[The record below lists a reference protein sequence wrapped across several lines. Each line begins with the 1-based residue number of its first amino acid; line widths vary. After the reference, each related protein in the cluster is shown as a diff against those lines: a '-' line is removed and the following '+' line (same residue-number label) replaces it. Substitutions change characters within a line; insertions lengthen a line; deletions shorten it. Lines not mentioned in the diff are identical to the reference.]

1 MKLLGRDNVLNFL
14 DTSAILNGALD
25 LYDNVCVSPLAIAEL
40 ENIKTSIHK
49 DDNLKYKA
57 RQAVRAI
64 LANNKINILPVSR
77 KQVEK
82 IFKEYPF
89 LMNINDHY
97 LLCEAVSLNRKKAH
111 INFVTS
117 DGALYEMAR
126 YLDIKEVTYLNEPEK
141 EQLKEAFYC
150 GYGKYYPTNDELIT
164 LYSEG
169 LNQNVLNAKVN
180 EYCEI
185 FDADGNLADILRWD
199 GKSYQ
204 RLRYTNIENKTLGIK
219 VAPRNL
225 NQKMM
230 FDLLQNPNIPIKLI
244 TGVYGSGKDYCALIH
259 ALNLIEKGKKS
270 KLVFV
275 RNLIDLKDTPQ
286 IGFLPN
292 DIEQKIGWGLGPIKD
307 ILGGDEALEIF
318 TSQDQIEAVNL
329 GFCRGRSWENA
340 IIYVTEG
347 QNLTSSQIKLLISR
361 LGEGSEIIINGDYHG
376 QVDKEIFEK
385 DNGIKAMQKKLVGQP
400 MFGCIDLIKTERSKM
415 AELATLLD

>member
-1 MKLLGRDNVLNFL
+1 MINFL
-14 DTSAILNGALD
+14 DTSAILNGAIN
-25 LYDNVCVSPLAIAEL
+25 LYENIYISPLAIAEL

-57 RQAVRAI
+57 RQAVRDI
-64 LANNKINILPVSR
+64 LANPKIIVQPISQKL
-77 KQVEK
+77 VEK
-82 IFKEYPF
+82 TFKEYPF
-89 LMNINDHY
+89 LSDINDHH
-97 LLCEAVSLNRKKAH
+97 LLCEAVTLNRKTEPV
-111 INFVTS
+111 NFITS
-117 DGALYEMAR
+117 DCALYEMAKFVD
-126 YLDIKEVTYLNEPEK
+126 LTTTTFLEENGTEK
-141 EQLKEAFYC
+141 FQEAFYC
-150 GYGKYYPTNDELIT
+150 GYGKYYPTDDELVA

-169 LNQNVLNAKVN
+169 LNQNILNAKVN

-185 FDADGNLADILRWD
+185 FDHNGSLTDILRWD

-204 RLRYTNIENKTLGIK
+204 HLKYTNIENKTLGIK
-219 VAPRNL
+219 VSPRNL

-230 FDLLQNPNIPIKLI
+230 FDLLQNPEIPIKLI

-259 ALNLIEKGKKS
+259 ALNLIEKGKKN

-307 ILGGDEALEIF
+307 ILGGDQALEIF

-361 LGEGSEIIINGDYHG
+361 LGEGSELIINGDYHG

-385 DNGIKAMQKKLVGQP
+385 DNGIKAMQNKLVGQP

>member
-1 MKLLGRDNVLNFL
+1 MKLLGRDIVINFL
-14 DTSAILNGALD
+14 DTSAILNGAINI
-25 LYDNVCVSPLAIAEL
+25 YDNIYISPIVLAEL

-49 DDNLKYKA
+49 DDSLKYKA
-57 RQAVRAI
+57 RQAVRDI
-64 LANNKINILPVSR
+64 LINKDILVKPIST
-77 KQVEK
+77 KLIDK
-82 IFKEYPF
+82 TFKEYPF
-89 LMNINDHY
+89 LNNINDHRI
-97 LLCEAVSLNRKKAH
+97 LCEALVLDKKVEPV
-111 INFVTS
+111 NFITS
-117 DGALYEMAR
+117 DCALYEISKFVD
-126 YLDIKEVTYLNEPEK
+126 LTTVTFLTDSYQEK
-141 EQLKEAFYC
+141 NQEAFYC
-150 GYGKYYPTNDELIT
+150 GYGKYYPTDDELVK
-164 LYSEG
+164 LYAEG
-169 LNQNVLNAKVN
+169 LNQNILNAKVN

-185 FDADGNLADILRWD
+185 FNHEGALSDILRWD

-204 RLRYTNIENKTLGIK
+204 HLKYTNIENKTLGIK

-230 FDLLQNPNIPIKLI
+230 FDLLQNPDIPIKLI

-259 ALNLIEKGKKS
+259 ALNLIEKGKKN

-318 TSQDQIEAVNL
+318 TSQNQIEAVNL

-385 DNGIKAMQKKLVGQP
+385 DNGIKAMQNKLVGQP
-400 MFGCIDLIKTERSKM
+400 MFGCIDLIKTERSKVAEM
-415 AELATLLD
+415 AGLLD

>member
-1 MKLLGRDNVLNFL
+1 MKLLGRDIVINFL
-14 DTSAILNGALD
+14 DTSAILNGAINI
-25 LYDNVCVSPLAIAEL
+25 YDNIYISPIVLAEL

-49 DDNLKYKA
+49 DDSLKYKA
-57 RQAVRAI
+57 RQAIRDI
-64 LANNKINILPVSR
+64 LVNKEILVKPIST
-77 KQVEK
+77 KLIDK
-82 IFKEYPF
+82 TFKEYPF
-89 LMNINDHY
+89 LSNINDHRI
-97 LLCEAVSLNRKKAH
+97 LCEALVLDKKVGPV
-111 INFVTS
+111 NFITS
-117 DGALYEMAR
+117 DCALYEISKFVDLTTVTFLTDS
-126 YLDIKEVTYLNEPEK
+126 YKEKN
-141 EQLKEAFYC
+141 QEAFYC
-150 GYGKYYPTNDELIT
+150 GYGKYYPTDDELVK
-164 LYSEG
+164 LYTEG
-169 LNQNVLNAKVN
+169 LNQNILNAKVN

-185 FDADGNLADILRWD
+185 FNHEGALSDILRWD

-204 RLRYTNIENKTLGIK
+204 HLKYTNIENKTLGIK
-219 VAPRNL
+219 VSPRNL

-230 FDLLQNPNIPIKLI
+230 FDLLQNPDIPIKLI

-259 ALNLIEKGKKS
+259 ALNLIEKGKKN

-318 TSQDQIEAVNL
+318 TSQNQIEAVNL

-385 DNGIKAMQKKLVGQP
+385 DNGIKAMQNKLVGQP
-400 MFGCIDLIKTERSKM
+400 MFGCIDLIKTERSKVAEM
-415 AELATLLD
+415 ASLLD

>member
-1 MKLLGRDNVLNFL
+1 MINFL
-14 DTSAILNGALD
+14 DTSAILNGAINI
-25 LYDNVCVSPLAIAEL
+25 YDNIYISPIVLAEL

-49 DDNLKYKA
+49 DDSLKYKA
-57 RQAVRAI
+57 RQAVRDI
-64 LANNKINILPVSR
+64 LVNKEILVKPIST
-77 KQVEK
+77 KLIDK
-82 IFKEYPF
+82 TFKEYPF
-89 LMNINDHY
+89 LNNINDHRI
-97 LLCEAVSLNRKKAH
+97 LCEALVLDKKVEPV
-111 INFVTS
+111 NFITS
-117 DGALYEMAR
+117 DCALYEISKFVN
-126 YLDIKEVTYLNEPEK
+126 LTTVTFLTDSYQEK
-141 EQLKEAFYC
+141 NQEAFYC
-150 GYGKYYPTNDELIT
+150 GYGKYYPTDDELVK
-164 LYSEG
+164 LYAEG
-169 LNQNVLNAKVN
+169 LNQNILNAKVN

-185 FDADGNLADILRWD
+185 FNHEGALSDILRWD

-204 RLRYTNIENKTLGIK
+204 HLKYTNIENKTLGIK
-219 VAPRNL
+219 VSPRNL

-230 FDLLQNPNIPIKLI
+230 FDLLQNPDIPIKLI

-259 ALNLIEKGKKS
+259 ALNLIEKGKKN

-318 TSQDQIEAVNL
+318 TSQNQIEAVNL

-385 DNGIKAMQKKLVGQP
+385 DNGIKAMQNKLVGQP

>member
-1 MKLLGRDNVLNFL
+1 VINFL
-14 DTSAILNGALD
+14 DTSAILNGAINI
-25 LYDNVCVSPLAIAEL
+25 YDNIYISPIVLAEL

-49 DDNLKYKA
+49 DDSLKYKA
-57 RQAVRAI
+57 RQAVRDI
-64 LANNKINILPVSR
+64 LVNKEILVKPIST
-77 KQVEK
+77 KLIDK
-82 IFKEYPF
+82 TFKEYPF
-89 LMNINDHY
+89 LNNINDHRI
-97 LLCEAVSLNRKKAH
+97 LCEALVLDKKVEPV
-111 INFVTS
+111 NFITS
-117 DGALYEMAR
+117 DCALYEISKFVN
-126 YLDIKEVTYLNEPEK
+126 LTTVTFLTDSYQEK
-141 EQLKEAFYC
+141 NQEAFYC
-150 GYGKYYPTNDELIT
+150 GYGKYYPTDDELVK
-164 LYSEG
+164 LYAEG
-169 LNQNVLNAKVN
+169 LNQNILNAKVN

-185 FDADGNLADILRWD
+185 FNHEGALSDILRWD

-204 RLRYTNIENKTLGIK
+204 HLKYTNIENKTLGIK

-230 FDLLQNPNIPIKLI
+230 FDLLQNPDIPIKLI

-259 ALNLIEKGKKS
+259 ALNLIEKGKKN

-318 TSQDQIEAVNL
+318 TSQNQIEAVNL

-385 DNGIKAMQKKLVGQP
+385 DNGIKAMQNKLVGQP

>member
-1 MKLLGRDNVLNFL
+1 MINFL
-14 DTSAILNGALD
+14 DTSAILNGAINI
-25 LYDNVCVSPLAIAEL
+25 YDNIYISPIVLAEL

-49 DDNLKYKA
+49 DDSLKYKA
-57 RQAVRAI
+57 RQAVRDI
-64 LANNKINILPVSR
+64 LVNKEILVKPIST
-77 KQVEK
+77 KLIDK
-82 IFKEYPF
+82 TFKEYPF
-89 LMNINDHY
+89 LNNINDHRI
-97 LLCEAVSLNRKKAH
+97 LCEALVLDKKVEPV
-111 INFVTS
+111 NFITS
-117 DGALYEMAR
+117 DCALYEISKFVN
-126 YLDIKEVTYLNEPEK
+126 LTTVTFLTDSYQEK
-141 EQLKEAFYC
+141 NQEAFYC
-150 GYGKYYPTNDELIT
+150 GYGKYYPTDDELVK
-164 LYSEG
+164 LYAEG
-169 LNQNVLNAKVN
+169 LNQNILNAKVN

-185 FDADGNLADILRWD
+185 FNHEGALSDILRWD

-204 RLRYTNIENKTLGIK
+204 HLKYTNIENKTLGIK

-230 FDLLQNPNIPIKLI
+230 FDLLQNPDIPIKLI

-259 ALNLIEKGKKS
+259 ALNLIEKGKKN

-318 TSQDQIEAVNL
+318 TSQNQIEAVNL

-385 DNGIKAMQKKLVGQP
+385 DNGIKAMQNKLVGQP
-400 MFGCIDLIKTERSKM
+400 MFGCIDLIKTERSKVAEM
-415 AELATLLD
+415 AGLLD

>member
-1 MKLLGRDNVLNFL
+1 MIYFI
-14 DTSAILNGALD
+14 DTSAVLEGALS
-25 LYDNVCVSPLAIAEL
+25 LYDHNHIYLSPLVLMEL
-40 ENIKTSIHK
+40 ENLKTNGNEYLKFRAREAIRTIIQLEIAMTTISQKKIL
-49 DDNLKYKA
+49 NLMKK
-57 RQAVRAI
+57 
-64 LANNKINILPVSR
+64 NNY
-77 KQVEK
+77 
-82 IFKEYPF
+82 F
-89 LMNINDHY
+89 MDINDHKMI
-97 LLCEAVSLNRKKAH
+97 CEALILNNYNEVVF
-111 INFVTS
+111 ITS
-117 DGALYEMAR
+117 DYAQLLFAR
-126 YLDIKEVTYLNEPEK
+126 TSGLKTNYFTPIEEKNKEL
-141 EQLKEAFYC
+141 FYC
-150 GYGKYYPTNDELIT
+150 GYGKYYPTDDELIA
-164 LYSEG
+164 LYTEG
-169 LNQNVLNAKVN
+169 LNENILNAKVN

-185 FDADGNLADILRWD
+185 FNHEGTLSDILRWD

-204 RLRYTNIENKTLGIK
+204 HLKYTNIENKTLGIK
-219 VAPRNL
+219 VSPRNL

-230 FDLLQNPNIPIKLI
+230 FDLLQNPDISIKLI

-259 ALNLIEKGKKS
+259 ALNSIEKGKKN

-318 TSQDQIEAVNL
+318 TSQNQIEAVNL

-385 DNGIKAMQKKLVGQP
+385 DNGIKAMQNKLVGQP
-400 MFGCIDLIKTERSKM
+400 LFGCIDLIKTERSKAAEM
-415 AELATLLD
+415 ASLLD

>member
-1 MKLLGRDNVLNFL
+1 MKLLGRDIVINFL
-14 DTSAILNGALD
+14 DTSAILNGAINI
-25 LYDNVCVSPLAIAEL
+25 YDNIYISPIVLAEL

-49 DDNLKYKA
+49 DDSLKYKA
-57 RQAVRAI
+57 RQAVRDI
-64 LANNKINILPVSR
+64 LVNKEILVKPIST
-77 KQVEK
+77 KLIDK
-82 IFKEYPF
+82 TFKEYPF
-89 LMNINDHY
+89 LSNINDHRI
-97 LLCEAVSLNRKKAH
+97 LCEALVLDKKVEPV
-111 INFVTS
+111 NFITS
-117 DGALYEMAR
+117 DCALYEISKFVD
-126 YLDIKEVTYLNEPEK
+126 LTTVTFLTDSYQEK
-141 EQLKEAFYC
+141 NQEAFYC
-150 GYGKYYPTNDELIT
+150 GYGKYYPTDDELVK
-164 LYSEG
+164 LYTEG
-169 LNQNVLNAKVN
+169 LNQNILNAKVN

-185 FDADGNLADILRWD
+185 FNHEGALSDILRWD

-204 RLRYTNIENKTLGIK
+204 HLKYTNIENKTLGIK

-230 FDLLQNPNIPIKLI
+230 FDLLQNPDIPIKLI

-259 ALNLIEKGKKS
+259 ALNLIEKGKKN

-318 TSQDQIEAVNL
+318 TSQNQIEAVNL

-385 DNGIKAMQKKLVGQP
+385 DNGIKAMQNKLVGQP
-400 MFGCIDLIKTERSKM
+400 MFGCIDLIKTERSKVAEM
-415 AELATLLD
+415 AGLLD

>member
-1 MKLLGRDNVLNFL
+1 VINFL
-14 DTSAILNGALD
+14 DTSAILNGAINI
-25 LYDNVCVSPLAIAEL
+25 YDNIYISPIVLAEL

-49 DDNLKYKA
+49 DDSLKYKA
-57 RQAVRAI
+57 RQAVRDI
-64 LANNKINILPVSR
+64 LVNKEILVKPIST
-77 KQVEK
+77 KLIDK
-82 IFKEYPF
+82 TFKEYPF
-89 LMNINDHY
+89 LNNINDHRI
-97 LLCEAVSLNRKKAH
+97 LCEALVLDKKVEPV
-111 INFVTS
+111 NFITS
-117 DGALYEMAR
+117 DCALYEISKFVN
-126 YLDIKEVTYLNEPEK
+126 LTTVTFLTDSYQEK
-141 EQLKEAFYC
+141 NQEAFYC
-150 GYGKYYPTNDELIT
+150 GYGKYYPTDDELVK
-164 LYSEG
+164 LYAEG
-169 LNQNVLNAKVN
+169 LNQNILNAKVN

-185 FDADGNLADILRWD
+185 FNHEGALSDILRWD

-204 RLRYTNIENKTLGIK
+204 HLKYTNIENKTLGIK

-230 FDLLQNPNIPIKLI
+230 FDLLQNPDIPIKLI

-259 ALNLIEKGKKS
+259 ALNLIEKGKKN

-318 TSQDQIEAVNL
+318 TSQNQIEAVNL

-385 DNGIKAMQKKLVGQP
+385 DNGIKAMQNKLVGQP
-400 MFGCIDLIKTERSKM
+400 MFGCIDLIKTERSKVAEM
-415 AELATLLD
+415 ASLLD

>member
-1 MKLLGRDNVLNFL
+1 MINFL
-14 DTSAILNGALD
+14 DTSAILNGAINI
-25 LYDNVCVSPLAIAEL
+25 YDNIYISPIVLAEL

-49 DDNLKYKA
+49 DDSLKYKA
-57 RQAVRAI
+57 RQAVRDI
-64 LANNKINILPVSR
+64 LVNKEILVKPIST
-77 KQVEK
+77 KLIDK
-82 IFKEYPF
+82 TFKEYPF
-89 LMNINDHY
+89 LNNINDHRI
-97 LLCEAVSLNRKKAH
+97 LCEALVLDKKVEPV
-111 INFVTS
+111 NFITS
-117 DGALYEMAR
+117 DCALYEISKFVN
-126 YLDIKEVTYLNEPEK
+126 LTTVTFLTDSYQEK
-141 EQLKEAFYC
+141 NQEAFYC
-150 GYGKYYPTNDELIT
+150 GYGKYYPTDDELVK
-164 LYSEG
+164 LYAEG
-169 LNQNVLNAKVN
+169 LNQNILNAKVN

-185 FDADGNLADILRWD
+185 FNHEGALSDILRWD

-204 RLRYTNIENKTLGIK
+204 HLKYTNIENKTLGIK

-230 FDLLQNPNIPIKLI
+230 FDLLQNPDIPIKLI

-259 ALNLIEKGKKS
+259 ALNLIEKGKKN

-318 TSQDQIEAVNL
+318 TSQNQIEAVNL

-385 DNGIKAMQKKLVGQP
+385 DNGIKAMQNKLVGQP

>member
-1 MKLLGRDNVLNFL
+1 MGRDIVINFL
-14 DTSAILNGALD
+14 DTSAILNGAINI
-25 LYDNVCVSPLAIAEL
+25 YDNIYISPIVLAEL

-49 DDNLKYKA
+49 DDSLKYKA
-57 RQAVRAI
+57 RQAVRDI
-64 LANNKINILPVSR
+64 LVNKEILVKPIST
-77 KQVEK
+77 KLIDK
-82 IFKEYPF
+82 TFKEYPF
-89 LMNINDHY
+89 LNNINDHRI
-97 LLCEAVSLNRKKAH
+97 LCEALVLDKKVEPV
-111 INFVTS
+111 NFITS
-117 DGALYEMAR
+117 DCALYEISKFVN
-126 YLDIKEVTYLNEPEK
+126 LTTVTFLTDSYQEK
-141 EQLKEAFYC
+141 NQEAFYC
-150 GYGKYYPTNDELIT
+150 GYGKYYPTDDELVK
-164 LYSEG
+164 LYAEG
-169 LNQNVLNAKVN
+169 LNQNILNAKVN

-185 FDADGNLADILRWD
+185 FNHEGALSDILRWD

-204 RLRYTNIENKTLGIK
+204 HLKYTNIENKTLGIK

-230 FDLLQNPNIPIKLI
+230 FDLLQNPDIPIKLI

-259 ALNLIEKGKKS
+259 ALNLIEKGKKN

-318 TSQDQIEAVNL
+318 TSQNQIEAVNL

-385 DNGIKAMQKKLVGQP
+385 DNGIKAMQNKLVGQP

>member
-1 MKLLGRDNVLNFL
+1 MKLLGRDNVINFL

-25 LYDNVCVSPLAIAEL
+25 LFDNIYISPLAIAEL
-40 ENIKTSIHK
+40 ENIKTSVHK
-49 DDNLKYKA
+49 DEHLKYLA
-57 RQAVRAI
+57 REAVRTI
-64 LANNKINILPVSR
+64 LSNNKINILPISR
-77 KQVEK
+77 KWVEK
-82 IFKEYPF
+82 IFKEYSF
-89 LMNINDHY
+89 LMNINDHN
-97 LLCEAVSLNRKKAH
+97 LLCEAVYLNRKKEPV
-111 INFVTS
+111 NFITS
-117 DGALYEMAR
+117 DGALYAMAR
-126 YLDIKEVTYLNEPEK
+126 YLDIQNATYLGESEPE
-141 EQLKEAFYC
+141 EIKEAFYC
-150 GYGKYYPTNDELIT
+150 GYGKYYPNEEELVA
-164 LYSEG
+164 LYSDG
-169 LNQNVLNAKVN
+169 MTKNVLNARVN

-185 FDADGNLADILRWD
+185 FDAENNLVDILRWD
-199 GKSYQ
+199 GKAYQ

-219 VAPRNL
+219 VSPRNL

-259 ALNLIEKGKKS
+259 ALNLIEKGKKN

-385 DNGIKAMQKKLVGQP
+385 DNGIKAMQKKLVGQT
-400 MFGCIDLIKTERSKM
+400 MFGCVDLIKTERSKVAEM
-415 AELATLLD
+415 AGLLD

>member
-1 MKLLGRDNVLNFL
+1 MINFL
-14 DTSAILNGALD
+14 DTSAILNGAIN
-25 LYDNVCVSPLAIAEL
+25 LYENIYISPLVIAEL
-40 ENIKTSIHK
+40 ENIKTSVHK

-57 RQAVRAI
+57 RQAVRDI
-64 LANNKINILPVSR
+64 LANPKIIVQPVSQ
-77 KQVEK
+77 KLVEK
-82 IFKEYPF
+82 SFKNYPF
-89 LMNINDHY
+89 LSDINDHH
-97 LLCEAVSLNRKKAH
+97 LLCEAVAIDHK
-111 INFVTS
+111 IGPVNFITS
-117 DGALYEMAR
+117 DCALYEMAKFVD
-126 YLDIKEVTYLNEPEK
+126 LTTTTFLEENGTEK
-141 EQLKEAFYC
+141 FQEAFYC
-150 GYGKYYPTNDELIT
+150 GYGKYYPTDEELVT

-169 LNQNVLNAKVN
+169 LNKNILNAKVN

-185 FDADGNLADILRWD
+185 FDHSGSLTDILRWD

-204 RLRYTNIENKTLGIK
+204 HLKYTNIENKTLGIK
-219 VAPRNL
+219 VSPRNL

-230 FDLLQNPNIPIKLI
+230 FDLLQNPEIPIKLI

-259 ALNLIEKGKKS
+259 ALNLIEKGKKN

-307 ILGGDEALEIF
+307 ILGGDQALEIF

-385 DNGIKAMQKKLVGQP
+385 DNGIKAMQNKLVGQP
-400 MFGCIDLIKTERSKM
+400 MFGCIDLIKTERSKVAEM
-415 AELATLLD
+415 AGLLD

>member
-1 MKLLGRDNVLNFL
+1 MKLLGRDIVINFL
-14 DTSAILNGALD
+14 DTSAILNGAINI
-25 LYDNVCVSPLAIAEL
+25 YDNIYISPIVLAEL

-49 DDNLKYKA
+49 DDSLKYKA
-57 RQAVRAI
+57 RQAVRDI
-64 LANNKINILPVSR
+64 LVNKEILVKPIST
-77 KQVEK
+77 KLIDK
-82 IFKEYPF
+82 TFKEYPF
-89 LMNINDHY
+89 LSNINDHRI
-97 LLCEAVSLNRKKAH
+97 LCEALVLDKKVEPV
-111 INFVTS
+111 NFITS
-117 DGALYEMAR
+117 DCALYEISKFVD
-126 YLDIKEVTYLNEPEK
+126 LTTVTFLTDSYQEK
-141 EQLKEAFYC
+141 NQEAFYC
-150 GYGKYYPTNDELIT
+150 GYGKYYPTDDELVK
-164 LYSEG
+164 LYAEG
-169 LNQNVLNAKVN
+169 LNQNILNAKVN

-185 FDADGNLADILRWD
+185 FNHEGALSDILRWD

-204 RLRYTNIENKTLGIK
+204 HLKYTNIENKTLGIK

-230 FDLLQNPNIPIKLI
+230 FDLLQNPDIPIKLI

-259 ALNLIEKGKKS
+259 ALNLIEKGKKN

-318 TSQDQIEAVNL
+318 TSQNQIEAVNL

-385 DNGIKAMQKKLVGQP
+385 DNGIKAMQNKLVGQP
-400 MFGCIDLIKTERSKM
+400 MFGCIDLIKTERSKVAEM
-415 AELATLLD
+415 AGLLD

>member
-1 MKLLGRDNVLNFL
+1 MKLLGRDIVINFL
-14 DTSAILNGALD
+14 DTSAILNGAINI
-25 LYDNVCVSPLAIAEL
+25 YDNIYISPIVLAEL

-49 DDNLKYKA
+49 DDSLKYKA
-57 RQAVRAI
+57 RQAVRDI
-64 LANNKINILPVSR
+64 LINKEILVKPIST
-77 KQVEK
+77 KLIDK
-82 IFKEYPF
+82 TFKEYPF
-89 LMNINDHY
+89 LSNINDHRI
-97 LLCEAVSLNRKKAH
+97 LCEALILDKKVEPV
-111 INFVTS
+111 NFITS
-117 DGALYEMAR
+117 DCALYEISKFVD
-126 YLDIKEVTYLNEPEK
+126 LTTVTFLTDSYQEK
-141 EQLKEAFYC
+141 NQEAFYC
-150 GYGKYYPTNDELIT
+150 GYGKYYPTDDELVK
-164 LYSEG
+164 LYAEG
-169 LNQNVLNAKVN
+169 LNQNILNAKVN

-185 FDADGNLADILRWD
+185 FNHEGALSDILRWD

-204 RLRYTNIENKTLGIK
+204 HLKYTNIENKTLGIK

-230 FDLLQNPNIPIKLI
+230 FDLLQNPDIPIKLI

-259 ALNLIEKGKKS
+259 ALNLIEKGKKN

-318 TSQDQIEAVNL
+318 TSQNQIEAVNL

-385 DNGIKAMQKKLVGQP
+385 DNGIKAMQNKLVGQP

>member
-1 MKLLGRDNVLNFL
+1 MINFL
-14 DTSAILNGALD
+14 DTSAILNGAINI
-25 LYDNVCVSPLAIAEL
+25 YDNIYISPIVLAEL

-49 DDNLKYKA
+49 DDSLKYKA
-57 RQAVRAI
+57 RQAVRDI
-64 LANNKINILPVSR
+64 LVNKEILVKPIST
-77 KQVEK
+77 KLIDK
-82 IFKEYPF
+82 TFKEYPF
-89 LMNINDHY
+89 LNNINDHRI
-97 LLCEAVSLNRKKAH
+97 LCEALVLDKKVEPV
-111 INFVTS
+111 NFITS
-117 DGALYEMAR
+117 DCALYEISKFVN
-126 YLDIKEVTYLNEPEK
+126 LTTVTFLTDSYQEK
-141 EQLKEAFYC
+141 NQEAFYC
-150 GYGKYYPTNDELIT
+150 GYGKYYPTDDELVK
-164 LYSEG
+164 LYAEG
-169 LNQNVLNAKVN
+169 LNQNILNAKVN

-185 FDADGNLADILRWD
+185 FNHEGALSDILRWD

-204 RLRYTNIENKTLGIK
+204 HLKYTNIENKTLGIK
-219 VAPRNL
+219 VSPRNL

-230 FDLLQNPNIPIKLI
+230 FDLLQNPDIPIKLI

-259 ALNLIEKGKKS
+259 ALNLIEKGKKN

-318 TSQDQIEAVNL
+318 TSQNQIEAVNL

-385 DNGIKAMQKKLVGQP
+385 DNGIKAMQNKLVGQP
-400 MFGCIDLIKTERSKM
+400 MFGCIDLIKTERSKVAEM
-415 AELATLLD
+415 ASLLD

>member
-1 MKLLGRDNVLNFL
+1 MKLLGRDIVINFL
-14 DTSAILNGALD
+14 DTSAILNGAINI
-25 LYDNVCVSPLAIAEL
+25 YDNIYISPIVLAEL

-49 DDNLKYKA
+49 DDSLKYKA
-57 RQAVRAI
+57 RQAVRDI
-64 LANNKINILPVSR
+64 LVNKEILIKPIST
-77 KQVEK
+77 KLIDK
-82 IFKEYPF
+82 TFKEYPF
-89 LMNINDHY
+89 LNNINDHRI
-97 LLCEAVSLNRKKAH
+97 LCEALVLDKKVEPV
-111 INFVTS
+111 NFITS
-117 DGALYEMAR
+117 DCALYEISKFVN
-126 YLDIKEVTYLNEPEK
+126 LTTVTFLTDSYQEK
-141 EQLKEAFYC
+141 NQEAFYC
-150 GYGKYYPTNDELIT
+150 GYGKYYPTDDELVK
-164 LYSEG
+164 LYTEG
-169 LNQNVLNAKVN
+169 LNQNILNAKVN

-185 FDADGNLADILRWD
+185 FNHEGALSDILRWD

-204 RLRYTNIENKTLGIK
+204 HLKYTNIENKTLGIK

-230 FDLLQNPNIPIKLI
+230 FDLLQNPDIPIKLI

-259 ALNLIEKGKKS
+259 ALNLIEKGKKN

-318 TSQDQIEAVNL
+318 TSQNQIEAVNL

-385 DNGIKAMQKKLVGQP
+385 DNGIKAMQNKLVGQP
-400 MFGCIDLIKTERSKM
+400 MFGCIDLIKTERSKVAEM
-415 AELATLLD
+415 ASLLD

>member
-1 MKLLGRDNVLNFL
+1 MINFL
-14 DTSAILNGALD
+14 DTSAILNGAINI
-25 LYDNVCVSPLAIAEL
+25 YDNIYISPIVLAEL

-49 DDNLKYKA
+49 DDSLKYKA
-57 RQAVRAI
+57 RQAVRDI
-64 LANNKINILPVSR
+64 LVNKEILVKPIST
-77 KQVEK
+77 KLIDK
-82 IFKEYPF
+82 TFKEYPF
-89 LMNINDHY
+89 LNNINDHRI
-97 LLCEAVSLNRKKAH
+97 LCEALVLDKKVEPV
-111 INFVTS
+111 NFITS
-117 DGALYEMAR
+117 DCALYEISKFVN
-126 YLDIKEVTYLNEPEK
+126 LTTVTFLTDSYQEK
-141 EQLKEAFYC
+141 NQEAFYC
-150 GYGKYYPTNDELIT
+150 GYGKYYPTDDELVK
-164 LYSEG
+164 LYAEG
-169 LNQNVLNAKVN
+169 LNQNILNAKVN

-185 FDADGNLADILRWD
+185 FNHEGALSDILRWD

-204 RLRYTNIENKTLGIK
+204 HLKYTNIENKTLGIK
-219 VAPRNL
+219 VSPRNL

-230 FDLLQNPNIPIKLI
+230 FDLLQNPDIPIKLI

-259 ALNLIEKGKKS
+259 ALNLIEKGKKN

-400 MFGCIDLIKTERSKM
+400 MFGCVDLVKTERSKM

>member
-1 MKLLGRDNVLNFL
+1 MKLLGRDIVINFL
-14 DTSAILNGALD
+14 DTSAILNGAINI
-25 LYDNVCVSPLAIAEL
+25 YDNIYISPIVLAEL

-49 DDNLKYKA
+49 DDSLKYKA
-57 RQAVRAI
+57 RQAVRDI
-64 LANNKINILPVSR
+64 LVNKDILIKPIST
-77 KQVEK
+77 KLIDK
-82 IFKEYPF
+82 TFKEYPF
-89 LMNINDHY
+89 LNNINDHRI
-97 LLCEAVSLNRKKAH
+97 LCEALVLDKKVEPV
-111 INFVTS
+111 NFITS
-117 DGALYEMAR
+117 DCALYEISKFVD
-126 YLDIKEVTYLNEPEK
+126 LTTVTFLTDSYQEK
-141 EQLKEAFYC
+141 NQEGFYC
-150 GYGKYYPTNDELIT
+150 GYGKYYPTDDELVK
-164 LYSEG
+164 LYAEG
-169 LNQNVLNAKVN
+169 LNQNILNAKVN

-185 FDADGNLADILRWD
+185 FNHEGALSDILRWD

-204 RLRYTNIENKTLGIK
+204 HLKYTNIENKTLGIK
-219 VAPRNL
+219 VSPRNL

-230 FDLLQNPNIPIKLI
+230 FDLLQNPDIPIKLI

-259 ALNLIEKGKKS
+259 ALNLIEKGKKN

-318 TSQDQIEAVNL
+318 TSQNQIEAVNL
-329 GFCRGRSWENA
+329 GYCRGRSWENA

-385 DNGIKAMQKKLVGQP
+385 DNGIKAMQNKLVGQP

>member
-1 MKLLGRDNVLNFL
+1 MKLLGRDNVINFL
-14 DTSAILNGALD
+14 DTSAILNGALN
-25 LYDNVCVSPLAIAEL
+25 LYENIYISPLAMAEL

-49 DDNLKYKA
+49 DDEIKYKA
-57 RQAVRAI
+57 RKAVRAI
-64 LANNKINILPVSR
+64 LLNKDINILPVSR
-77 KQVEK
+77 RQVDK
-82 IFKEYPF
+82 IFKEYSF
-89 LMNINDHY
+89 LSNINDHR
-97 LLCEAVSLNRKKAH
+97 LLCEAVAINRKKEPV
-111 INFVTS
+111 NFITS
-117 DGALYEMAR
+117 DGALYEIALF
-126 YLDIKEVTYLNEPEK
+126 LDLCKITFLEEQEK
-141 EQLKEAFYC
+141 ESIKEAFYC
-150 GYGKYYPTNDELIT
+150 GYGKYYPTNEELIS
-164 LYSEG
+164 LYAEG
-169 LNQNVLNAKVN
+169 LNQNILNANIN

-185 FDADGNLADILRWD
+185 FDNNGKLVDILRWD

-230 FDLLQNPNIPIKLI
+230 FDLLQNPEIPIKLI

-259 ALNLIEKGKKS
+259 ALNLIEKGKKD

-385 DNGIKAMQKKLVGQP
+385 DNGIKAMQRKLVGQS
-400 MFGCIDLIKTERSKM
+400 MFGCIDLIKTERSKVAEM
-415 AELATLLD
+415 ASLLD